1 MSVLKANFLLSRP
14 GFTLDIHCEIKAQVT
29 GIFGPSGAGKTTFLH
44 VLAGLETPDHG
55 RISIENHDVFNSSK
69 NINLPP
75 EKRKIGYVFQEGRLF
90 PHLNVAQNLKYGLK
104 QKQNFALFKE
114 VTDLLKISDLLDK
127 KVSQISGGQAQRVA
141 IGRALLSAPDI
152 LVLDE
157 PFSAL
162 DKYLR
167 QHIISLLK
175 PLIKKFNIPMLV
187 ISHDLSDLLM
197 LSDQL
202 MIIHDGKCAGHGNY
216 HDLIGKKEAINE
228 MSKSGLMNSIEMRI
242 DYVDGEK
249 GLMILS
255 HDGCQIF
262 AESWLDG
269 NSFIDDKRINIFLRP
284 EDVTLALH
292 KIKDISIQNQLEGKI
307 EKLITIDNKVLCV
320 IDHGFKLIAEITIAT
335 KQKMKLKEGGKIWS
349 LFKAAAIK
357 MNSKRVI
364 NSTGLNGY

>member
-14 GFTLDIHCEIKAQVT
+14 GFTLDIQCEIDSQVT
-29 GIFGPSGAGKTTFLH
+29 GIFGPSGAGKTSFLH

-55 RISIENHDVFNSSK
+55 SVTIQNHEVFNTSS

-114 VTDLLKISDLLDK
+114 VTDLLKISDILDK

-141 IGRALLSAPDI
+141 IGRALLFAPDI

-162 DKYLR
+162 DKNLR

-202 MIIHDGKCAGHGNY
+202 MIIHDGKCAGHGSY
-216 HDLIGKKEAINE
+216 FDLIGQKEAFVE
-228 MSKSGLMNSIEMRI
+228 MSKSGLINSIELEVDYI
-242 DYVDGEK
+242 DKEK
-249 GLMILS
+249 GLLMLS
-255 HDGCQIF
+255 HAGCQIC
-262 AESWLDG
+262 AESRQNENNFFDE
-269 NSFIDDKRINIFLRP
+269 KQVTIFLRP

-292 KIKDISIQNQLEGKI
+292 KIEDISIQNQIEGEI
-307 EKLITIDNKVLCV
+307 EKLITTDNKVLCV
-320 IDHGFKLIAEITIAT
+320 IDHGFKLIAEVTIAT
-335 KQKMKLKEGGKIWS
+335 KQKMKLKEGVKIWS

-357 MNSKRVI
+357 MNSKGVV
-364 NSTGLNGY
+364 NPSELY

>member
-14 GFTLDIHCEIKAQVT
+14 GFTLDIQCEIKGQVT
-29 GIFGPSGAGKTTFLH
+29 GIFGPSGAGKTSFLH
-44 VLAGLETPDHG
+44 VLAGMETPDYG
-55 RISIENHDVFNSSK
+55 SVSIQNHVVFNSADK
-69 NINLPP
+69 LNLPP

-104 QKQNFALFKE
+104 KKQNFALFKE
-114 VTDLLKISDLLDK
+114 VTDLLKISELLDK
-127 KVSQISGGQAQRVA
+127 KISQISGGQAQRVA

-162 DKYLR
+162 DKNLR
-167 QHIISLLK
+167 HHIISLLK

-202 MIIHDGKCAGHGNY
+202 MIIHDGKCAGYGSY
-216 HDLIGKKEAINE
+216 YDLISKKEAITE
-228 MSKSGLMNSIEMRI
+228 MSKSGLINSLELKI
-242 DYVDGEK
+242 DHIDKER

-255 HDGCQIF
+255 RSGHQVCTESCLDRNNLNDG
-262 AESWLDG
+262 EHL
-269 NSFIDDKRINIFLRP
+269 NVFLRP

-292 KIKDISIQNQLEGKI
+292 RIEDISIQNQIEGKI
-307 EKLITIDNKVLCV
+307 EQLITTDNRVLCV
-320 IDHGFKLIAEITIAT
+320 IDHGFKLIAEVTLAT
-335 KQKMKLKEGGKIWS
+335 KQKMKLEKGTKIWS

-357 MNSKRVI
+357 MNVDGI
-364 NSTGLNGY
+364 VNSAELY

>member
-14 GFTLDIHCEIKAQVT
+14 GFTLDIQCEIETQVT
-29 GIFGPSGAGKTTFLH
+29 GIFGPSGAGKTSFLH

-55 RISIENHDVFNSSK
+55 SVFIQDHEVFNASK
-69 NINLPP
+69 KLNLPP

-104 QKQNFALFKE
+104 QHLNLSKE
-114 VTDLLKISDLLDK
+114 VADLLKISDIISK

-141 IGRALLSAPDI
+141 IGRALLSSPDI

-162 DKYLR
+162 DKNLR

-202 MIIHDGKCAGHGNY
+202 MIIHDGKCAGQGSY
-216 HDLIGKKEAINE
+216 YDLIGQKEAFVE
-228 MSKSGLMNSIEMRI
+228 MSKSGLINSIELKVDYI
-242 DYVDGEK
+242 DKEK
-249 GLMILS
+249 GLLMLS
-255 HDGCQIF
+255 HDDCQIC
-262 AESWLDG
+262 AESRLNG
-269 NSFIDDKRINIFLRP
+269 NSFFDEKQVTIFLRP

-292 KIKDISIQNQLEGKI
+292 RIEDISIQNQIEGKI
-307 EKLITIDNKVLCV
+307 EKLITTDNKVLCV
-320 IDHGFKLIAEITIAT
+320 IDHGFKLIAEVTLAT
-335 KQKMKLKEGGKIWS
+335 KQKMKLEEGAKIWS

-357 MNSKRVI
+357 MNSRGAV
-364 NSTGLNGY
+364 NSSELY

>member
-1 MSVLKANFLLSRP
+1 MSVVSANFLLSRP
-14 GFTLDIHCEIKAQVT
+14 GFTLDIQCVIETRVT
-29 GIFGPSGAGKTTFLH
+29 GIFGPSGAGKTSFLH

-55 RISIENHDVFNSSK
+55 SISIQDHEVFNASK
-69 NINLPP
+69 KLNLPP

-104 QKQNFALFKE
+104 KNMNLFKE
-114 VTDLLKISDLLDK
+114 VADLLKITDIIDK

-141 IGRALLSAPDI
+141 IGRALLSSPDI

-162 DKYLR
+162 DKNLR

-175 PLIKKFNIPMLV
+175 PLIQKYNIPMLV

-202 MIIHDGKCAGHGNY
+202 LIIHDGKCAGHGSY
-216 HDLIGKKEAINE
+216 YDLIGQKEAFVE
-228 MSKSGLMNSIEMRI
+228 MSKSGLINSVEMKVDFI
-242 DYVDGEK
+242 DKDK

-255 HDGCQIF
+255 HKDCKIS
-262 AESWLDG
+262 AESRLNE
-269 NSFIDDKRINIFLRP
+269 NSFYNEKQVTIFLRP

-292 KIKDISIQNQLEGKI
+292 RIEDISIQNQIEGRI
-307 EKLITIDNKVLCV
+307 EKLITTDNKVLCV
-320 IDHGFKLIAEITIAT
+320 IDHGFKLIAEVTLAT
-335 KQKMKLKEGGKIWS
+335 KQKMKLEEGAKIWS
-349 LFKAAAIK
+349 LFKAAAVK
-357 MNSKRVI
+357 MNSRGTV
-364 NSTGLNGY
+364 NSSELY